1 MKIFESKRFG
11 ALLTGT
17 IAFATFALMNMTSW
31 EALALAAIVMGLY
44 FLILYLT
51 SQSGISWRPYGQTVP
66 LPQGPAPGNAA
77 HQLHDTYVADAYRI

>member
-1 MKIFESKRFG
+1 LGNVGHGKSAGGLGREIAIVKIFESKRFG

-44 FLILYLT
+44 FLIF
-51 SQSGISWRPYGQTVP
+51 R
-66 LPQGPAPGNAA
+66 GPSDGN
-77 HQLHDTYVADAYRI
+77 